1 MYLFKSQ
8 TLHGKQQKKCKTH
21 ILGCKEGHICRKN
34 VRTDKGTNKSA
45 TYQSE
50 KCPAD
55 GSVYAEVGMLT
66 EVAIREGDDD
76 GGGEENKLS

>member
-1 MYLFKSQ
+1 M
-8 TLHGKQQKKCKTH
+8 
-21 ILGCKEGHICRKN
+21 GCKGHICRKN
-34 VRTDKGTNKSA
+34 VRTDKETNRSA

>member
-1 MYLFKSQ
+1 M
-8 TLHGKQQKKCKTH
+8 
-21 ILGCKEGHICRKN
+21 GCKEGHICRKN
-34 VRTDKGTNKSA
+34 VRTDKGTNRSA